1 MAELVLHTHYLPR
14 HWRGR
19 AHSAEVQQSLNGMF
33 SFKLLLFLEEL
44 ASVLLTP
51 FILAYSLPRCAGE
64 AGFSCGWPCCVQ
76 VRPGFLVAGR
86 VVCR

>member
-19 AHSAEVQQSLNGMF
+19 AHSAEVQQALNSMF

-64 AGFSCGWPCCVQ
+64 AC
-76 VRPGFLVAGR
+76 R
-86 VVCR
+86 VCTEDHSSRSQFTT